1 MSEAAGYRY
10 PFSPYPSGWYQVGW
24 SDELPVGSVQPLQVF
39 GRDLVLFRTESGA
52 ATVLDAH
59 CPHLGAHVGEGGT
72 VVGETIRCPFHHW
85 RFASTG
91 ECVEAPYE
99 SKGRV
104 PKASLGC
111 WRVHEVS
118 GLVLVHTPLSAGQEP
133 TWHMPEMAEFNDPEW
148 RGYEKRTYRVRMHVQ
163 ELAENVPDRAH
174 FLYVHGTGV
183 IPDIEYATE
192 GHVYRQST
200 KLNLGDGMSMT
211 FRQTILGL
219 GLIWLRNEDMEPAN
233 VFLSAPTPVDQE
245 RVDIRVSYLF
255 HESRTPSDAARG
267 FLEMMDGQFEQDTR
281 IWEHKVYR
289 ERPRLI
295 EGDGPLPD
303 LRRWA
308 RQFYEPRAIHSR
320 NA

>member
-1 MSEAAGYRY
+1 MSEGPKYRY
-10 PFSPYPSGWYQVGW
+10 PFSPYPAGWYQVGW
-24 SDELPVGSVQPLQVF
+24 SDELPVGAVQPIEVF
-39 GRDLVLFRTESGA
+39 GRDLVLFRTESGV

-59 CPHLGAHVGEGGT
+59 CPHLGAHVGQGGT

-85 RFASTG
+85 QFAATG
-91 ECVEAPYE
+91 ECVHAPYE
-99 SKGRV
+99 PKGRV

-118 GLVLVHTPLSAGQEP
+118 GLLLVHTPLAPGEEP
-133 TWHMPEMAEFNDPEW
+133 EWHMPEMPEFEDPGW
-148 RGYEKRTYRVRMHVQ
+148 RGYDKRTYRIRMHVQ

-174 FLYVHGTGV
+174 FLYVHETGV
-183 IPDIEYATE
+183 IPNVEHTTD

-200 KLNLGDGMSMT
+200 TLELGDGMSMA
-211 FRQTILGL
+211 FHQTILGL
-219 GLIWLRNEDMEPAN
+219 GLIWLRNGDMDPAN
-233 VFLSAPTPVDQE
+233 VFLSAPTPIDDE

-255 HESRTPSDAARG
+255 HESGEPSDAARG
-267 FLEMMDGQFEQDTR
+267 FLDMMDGQFEQDTR

-308 RQFYEPRAIHSR
+308 QQFY
-320 NA
+320 